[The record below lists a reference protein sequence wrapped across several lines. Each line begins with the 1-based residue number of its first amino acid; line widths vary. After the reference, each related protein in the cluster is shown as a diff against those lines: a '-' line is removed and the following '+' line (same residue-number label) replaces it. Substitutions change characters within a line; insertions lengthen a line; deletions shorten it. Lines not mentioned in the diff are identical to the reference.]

1 MVFSIF
7 IPTCPLLLLGD
18 LCLSL
23 YIIKHTSWGFH
34 LNAKYAF
41 QDPINLPW
49 IIKQSYMIL
58 AIYQLSRNYLKP
70 LTLLH
75 KVISCKQ
82 TTTTRFNA
90 LCKIVLFNGWFS
102 TIFCMPRQIKL
113 NNLHFNCASSLI
125 VVTTNHNVFRHKSL
139 RIICGWIYAGYSPR
153 DTLWYFVQQVCKLS
167 VSWVMR
173 VTPDLL
179 HSQIVTSCL
188 LHSHHSQVL
197 TSSLST
203 CLF

>member
-1 MVFSIF
+1 MSQVCIKTRINIF
-7 IPTCPLLLLGD
+7 MQ
-18 LCLSL
+18 
-23 YIIKHTSWGFH
+23 
-34 LNAKYAF
+34 N
-41 QDPINLPW
+41 
-49 IIKQSYMIL
+49 
-58 AIYQLSRNYLKP
+58 
-70 LTLLH
+70 TLIH
-75 KVISCKQ
+75 WVAV
-82 TTTTRFNA
+82 A
-90 LCKIVLFNGWFS
+90 L
-102 TIFCMPRQIKL
+102 FCVPRQIKL

-197 TSSLST
+197 TSSIDMLILSFSKLDS
-203 CLF
+203 CFFLLNFHEQESWRHSRKA

>member
-7 IPTCPLLLLGD
+7 IPTCPLLLLKD

-23 YIIKHTSWGFH
+23 YIIKHTSRGFH

-58 AIYQLSRNYLKP
+58 AIYQLSRNYLKT
-70 LTLLH
+70 LTLDH

-113 NNLHFNCASSLI
+113 NNLHFNCPFSLI
-125 VVTTNHNVFRHKSL
+125 VVTKNHNVFRHKSL
-139 RIICGWIYAGYSPR
+139 RIICGWIYAGYSEILC
-153 DTLWYFVQQVCKLS
+153 DTLYNRAANCWGLG
-167 VSWVMR
+167 VMW
-173 VTPDLL
+173 
-179 HSQIVTSCL
+179 
-188 LHSHHSQVL
+188 L
-197 TSSLST
+197 TSWPPAFPDCHLLLVFQHSLSPRASQYPK
-203 CLF
+203 